1 MVEGMACRSRRNR
14 WELAY
19 GFSEPED
26 CWNEGCL
33 EDLSDSLDFPVFAYD
48 VLISTSR
55 VVGIKN

>member
-1 MVEGMACRSRRNR
+1 MACRSRRNR